1 MAYAFNDNKTKF
13 QIPDGGSGN
22 WVDAVYPIG
31 SVYLSVAVGGQGYSA
46 PEPAELFG
54 GTWERIEGLHYLM
67 SADSASG
74 SPYRA
79 GQRGGERTIDY
90 TPAGTVAGHKL
101 TVNEMP
107 SHTHSFYDNGKS
119 YNTTLGPQNQTPPT
133 REYVTGLVDG
143 VRTTGAQG
151 ASQSHNHGFNGT
163 PTQFTI
169 EPQFFTVN
177 VWVRTA

>member
-22 WVDAVYPIG
+22 WVDAVYPVG
-31 SVYLSVAVGGQGYSA
+31 SVYLSASSSSVNPGQ
-46 PEPAELFG
+46 LFG
-54 GTWERIEGLHYLM
+54 GTWEQVPSNYYLM
-67 SADSASG
+67 SATADTSNPNAG
-74 SPYRA
+74 ST
-79 GQRGGERTIDY
+79 GGIEKFTY
-90 TPAGTVAGHKL
+90 TPQGAVAGHKL

-133 REYVTGLVDG
+133 REYMTSLIDG

-151 ASQSHNHGFNGT
+151 GSQSHNHGWNGV
-163 PTQFTI
+163 PAEI
-169 EPQFFTVN
+169 PMLPKYLAVK